1 MTQLVLDLPDEL
13 ATRLQ
18 ALDVGQLPHV
28 LDVGLRRCAARDDA
42 FDGLTDVL
50 ENLARLPTPQEVLAM
65 RPSATLS
72 RRVDEL
78 LEKNRTVGLSALEQS
93 WWKQFAYVE
102 HLVSIAKARALL
114 ALQAQ

>member
-1 MTQLVLDLPDEL
+1 MTQLILDVPDEL

-18 ALDVGQLPHV
+18 ALDVGQIPHV
-28 LDVGLRRCAARDDA
+28 LDVGLRRCAARGDE
-42 FDGLTDVL
+42 FEGLTDVL

-65 RPSATLS
+65 RPSAELS
-72 RRVDEL
+72 QRIDEL
-78 LEKNRTVGLSALEQS
+78 LEKNRTVGLSVDEQS

-102 HLVSIAKARALL
+102 HLVRIAKARALL